1 MKLSP
6 YFIVARKEQLLDMPK
21 FFTIEE
27 AALILRVSKVTIHRK
42 LSSGEIRATR
52 LGKRVLIPAVWFE
65 NLIAKAAPE
74 TADKPLEE
82 K

>member
-6 YFIVARKEQLLDMPK
+6 CFVVARKEQLMDTPK

-27 AALILRVSKVTIHRK
+27 AASILRVSKVTIHRK

-65 NLIAKAAPE
+65 SLIAKAAPE
-74 TADKPLEE
+74 TADNPLAG